1 MRPFVLRALAAACC
15 TALGIGLSDG
25 GALAAAPPSEF
36 PAPDLKRADL
46 KRADFKPSPLKRAQ
60 LAERAGDYRRAITL
74 YCAAADQGY
83 SDAAAAIGRF
93 YLTGRGVPRNPDI
106 AAAWLRLAA
115 FEGNADAGT
124 ALRRLALQARL
135 GPRVAASGCARRD
148 ATYAQ
153 VPPRPST
160 PAERRAVERLVAG
173 IAPKYRIDPALVL
186 AIIAVE
192 SDFQR
197 DAVSPKNALGLM
209 QLMPETAERFGVRN
223 PFDAEENIAG
233 GVRYLHWLLGY
244 FEGRVPLV
252 LAGYNA
258 GEGAVERY
266 GGVPP
271 FPEMR
276 DYISRIRALYPYA
289 RHPYERVALR

>member
-1 MRPFVLRALAAACC
+1 MRPFVLCALAAAWYPVLCIG
-15 TALGIGLSDG
+15 ALGSAAI
-25 GALAAAPPSEF
+25 AAAPSSEF
-36 PAPDLKRADL
+36 APSDLKRA
-46 KRADFKPSPLKRAQ
+46 Q
-60 LAERAGDYRRAITL
+60 HAERLGDYRRAITL
-74 YCAAADQGY
+74 YCVAAGEGY
-83 SDAAAAIGRF
+83 SDAAAAIGRL
-93 YLTGRGVPRNPDI
+93 YMTGRGVSRDADI

-124 ALRRLALQARL
+124 ALRRLALQSRL
-135 GPRVAASGCARRD
+135 GPRVAASGCAPRR
-148 ATYAQ
+148 AGAA
-153 VPPRPST
+153 VEAAAPSRPST

-173 IAPKYRIDPALVL
+173 IAPKYQIDPGLVL

-197 DAVSPKNALGLM
+197 DAVSPKKALGLM
-209 QLMPETAERFGVRN
+209 QLMPETAERFGVRH
-223 PFDAEENIAG
+223 PFDPEENIAG
-233 GVRYLHWLLGY
+233 GVRYLRWLLAY

-258 GEGAVERY
+258 GEGAVDRY

-271 FPEMR
+271 YPETR

-289 RHPYERVALR
+289 RHPYERAAPK